1 MSSSTRTTRRLSP
14 GRGLDPGGVIAFHE
28 QDLTTPSSTSSP
40 KVPLWEQV
48 IGWLSHALV
57 AACPHADAGARLLG
71 HFAAAGLPDPEVYG
85 ELLVTG
91 RPDSPGCRLVA
102 ETARSLRPVL
112 ERIGVRAEEVDVGTL
127 ESRLRA
133 AVVQAGAQLTSFPQY
148 MAIAR
153 V

>member
-1 MSSSTRTTRRLSP
+1 M
-14 GRGLDPGGVIAFHE
+14 
-28 QDLTTPSSTSSP
+28 PSSTSSP

-112 ERIGVRAEEVDVGTL
+112 ERIGVRVEEVDVDTL
-127 ESRLRA
+127 ESGLRA

>member
-1 MSSSTRTTRRLSP
+1 M
-14 GRGLDPGGVIAFHE
+14 
-28 QDLTTPSSTSSP
+28 PSSTSSP

-57 AACPHADAGARLLG
+57 AACP
-71 HFAAAGLPDPEVYG
+71 
-85 ELLVTG
+85 
-91 RPDSPGCRLVA
+91 
-102 ETARSLRPVL
+102 
-112 ERIGVRAEEVDVGTL
+112 L

-148 MAIAR
+148 TAIAR